1 MQSQVTIARTRSGE
15 SSGRQRST
23 TQEFFCSI
31 RGATP
36 GSRFSAS
43 VNCSINPIAARYFSH
58 ALGQVSAQWLGK
70 KQRHQA
76 SPHPRAKSRNA
87 PVRTAGCR
95 GKAQR
100 ARRRFRRPSGSSRTP
115 ASRCSERGRF
125 LGLLVV
131 ARVGRQDLNDDRR
144 HVIQAAAVIRLG
156 NQSIHDTAGRR
167 A

>member
-1 MQSQVTIARTRSGE
+1 MQSQVTIARTRMPRI
-15 SSGRQRST
+15 GRT
-23 TQEFFCSI
+23 AAVNNPGVICSI

-43 VNCSINPIAARYFSH
+43 VNCSVNRIAAQYLCH
-58 ALGQVSAQWLGK
+58 APGQVSAQWLGK
-70 KQRHQA
+70 KQHHQA

-131 ARVGRQDLNDDRR
+131 ARVGRQDLNDDRC

-156 NQSIHDTAGRR
+156 NQCIHDTAGRR